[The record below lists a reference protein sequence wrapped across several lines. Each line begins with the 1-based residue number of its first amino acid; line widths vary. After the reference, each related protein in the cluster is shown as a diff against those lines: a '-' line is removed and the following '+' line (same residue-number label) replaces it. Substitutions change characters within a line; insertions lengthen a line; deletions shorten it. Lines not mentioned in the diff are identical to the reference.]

1 MITDNQDGKE
11 NRSVLKLMTEKLA
24 EQAARKISI
33 DKEMLEVY
41 LIKKGFS
48 DMTTLIPIYRLIE
61 VHNLDPMLDCLDYI
75 EGNADE
81 TPAKRVYVTLNGCIN
96 IMNNHP
102 SFQGIEFINSA
113 TLANG
118 TPTWIECAIHRSDR
132 IRPTIVREYLSEAN
146 LENEVWQ
153 KIPARMLRNRALTQC
168 VKLAF
173 GVNAIDMD
181 PIKPKD
187 AAKDTSQK
195 AHQASRTPKCNE
207 TPLGKKGLKLRLEDK
222 PGDANTA
229 SNQS

>member
-33 DKEMLEVY
+33 DKEMLEAY

-48 DMTTLIPIYRLIE
+48 DMTALISIYRLIE
-61 VHNLDPMLDCLDYI
+61 EHNFDPMLDCLDYF
-75 EGNADE
+75 EGDADE
-81 TPAKRVYVTLNGCIN
+81 TQAKKLYVTLNGCIK

-102 SFQGIEFINSA
+102 SFQGIEFMNSA

-118 TPTWIECAIHRSDR
+118 APTWIECAIYRSDR

-153 KIPARMLRNRALTQC
+153 KMPARMLRNRALTQC

-173 GVNAIDMD
+173 GVNAIDTD
-181 PIKPKD
+181 SIKPRD
-187 AAKDTSQK
+187 AAKETTQK
-195 AHQASRTPKCNE
+195 THQASRPPKSGE
-207 TPLGKKGLKLRLEDK
+207 TPLGKKELKLKLGDK
-222 PGDANTA
+222 VQDADNA
-229 SNQS
+229 KN